1 MPEVVSNPIAT
12 ILRHDHKTTSYKIAL
27 IRAINDMA
35 LAYPLA
41 GVRNLP
47 VAVPLWMLAE
57 RWMAFY
63 WPFVGDEAPI
73 WQGARN
79 RRADGRAQDMAFR
92 PELTR
97 LRLAWEAHWRAPAR
111 PSDGFTL
118 VSEMRVARRRAAL
131 PPSLVDAYGEALDA
145 IARALAMPIRYAG
158 PGDWSVFPKP
168 ARLSS
173 AGNTVE
179 PLPGARADD
188 RCLFVPVEVWRLF
201 LDLSLWVEALCIHEW
216 SLFTETVRQPEDT
229 TMERGAVYQ
238 ILTDRPGN
246 RRPLTWER
254 NQVDILLLEG
264 QAFRCPWTLRRIETP
279 SEYELGHLVPPSV
292 YPTDELWNLAPTD
305 SAFNHRT
312 KRDRLPRPERLA
324 QARGV
329 LVETYACYAR
339 SRPLR
344 EALAHDAVGRYSGI
358 DPRSDTFAHD
368 LAAAT
373 TRFLQHMA
381 DSRVLA
387 RF

>member
-1 MPEVVSNPIAT
+1 MPAANPIAT
-12 ILRHDHKTTSYKIAL
+12 ILRHDRKTTSYKIAL

-41 GVRNLP
+41 GGQGLP
-47 VAVPLWMLAE
+47 VAVPLRMLAE
-57 RWMAFY
+57 RWIAFY
-63 WPFVGDEAPI
+63 WPFVEAEAPI

-79 RRADGRAQDMAFR
+79 RRTGGRAQDMAFR

-111 PSDGFTL
+111 PADGFL
-118 VSEMRVARRRAAL
+118 LASEMRVARRRAAL
-131 PPSLVDAYGEALDA
+131 PPSLVAAYDEALET
-145 IARALAMPIRYAG
+145 IIKTLTLPIRYAG
-158 PGDWSVFPKP
+158 PGEWSVFERP

-173 AGNTVE
+173 TGAGVE
-179 PLPGARADD
+179 ALPSARPDD
-188 RCLFVPVEVWRLF
+188 RCLFVSAEVWRLF

-216 SLFTETVRQPEDT
+216 SLFTETVRQPGNAEI
-229 TMERGAVYQ
+229 ERGAVYQ
-238 ILTDRPGN
+238 VLTDRPDN

-264 QAFRCPWTLRRIETP
+264 QAFRCPWTLRRIEAP
-279 SEYELGHLVPPSV
+279 SEYDLGHLVPPSI

-305 SAFNHRT
+305 ARFNHRT
-312 KRDRLPRPERLA
+312 KRDRLPKLERLA

-329 LVETYACYAR
+329 LVETYTSYAQ
-339 SRPLR
+339 SHSLR
-344 EALAHDAVGRYSGI
+344 EALAHDGVGRFGAV
-358 DPRSDTFAHD
+358 DPKSDTFAQD
-368 LAAAT
+368 LAGAT
-373 TRFLQHMA
+373 MRFVEHVA